1 MMRRTFIASGEP
13 LGLEGELLVI
23 VYADGA
29 TISYRERQS
38 ESWGPPIIT
47 KETT

>member
-13 LGLEGELLVI
+13 LGLEGELLVV
-23 VYADGA
+23 VYDDGA
-29 TISYRERQS
+29 TIAHREQKS
-38 ESWGPPIIT
+38 HSWGPPLIT

>member
-1 MMRRTFIASGEP
+1 MMRRTFIAPGLA

-23 VYADGA
+23 VYDDGA

-38 ESWGPPIIT
+38 HSWGPPLIT